1 MGKDYKNRIPAP
13 GEPTE
18 VAIPRRRLG
27 RVEHDERGNARMEWA
42 LLPESLASERVVLE
56 ILDEPGAGG
65 RREPGLSLMRDS
77 ERGFNPYGDA
87 RKSAFDPPSPEPRRK
102 PKDLRKLGEWLKM
115 TRELEERRKRGED

>member
-1 MGKDYKNRIPAP
+1 MGKDYKNRVPAP
-13 GEPTE
+13 GQPTD
-18 VAIPRRRLG
+18 VAFPRRRLG

-42 LLPESLASERVVLE
+42 LLPESLASERLVLE

-65 RREPGLSLMRDS
+65 GREPGLTLARDAG
-77 ERGFNPYGDA
+77 RDFTPYGNA
-87 RKSAFDPPSPEPRRK
+87 GKGAFSPPAPEPRRK